1 MSSYENP
8 WFWQGK
14 PLESEDIADYFGM
27 VYLIRNK
34 VDLRL
39 YIGKKFFWTDKKLPP
54 LKGKTRRRIKRVET
68 DWKKYWGSSNALQAD
83 IETLGIDNFERF
95 VLRLCKTKSECAYYE
110 LKEQV
115 DRGAL
120 LTEGYYNEYIGVK
133 INGKNLRS

>member
-8 WFWQGK
+8 WLWQGK
-14 PLESEDIADYFGM
+14 PLESEDIPDYFGM

>member
-120 LTEGYYNEYIGVK
+120 LTEG
-133 INGKNLRS
+133 